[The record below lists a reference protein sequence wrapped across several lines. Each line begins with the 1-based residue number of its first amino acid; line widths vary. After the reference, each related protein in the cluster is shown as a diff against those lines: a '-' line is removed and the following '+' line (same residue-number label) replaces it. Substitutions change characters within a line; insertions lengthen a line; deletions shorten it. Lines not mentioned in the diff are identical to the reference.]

1 VGVEALVRWQDG
13 AQLIAPAEFI
23 PMAESSG
30 LIVPLGDWVLRE
42 ACRQAV
48 QWQQQHDSPLCVAV
62 NISAVQ
68 FKRGNLEHTVA
79 EALAH
84 SGLPPQL
91 LELELTETTLL
102 HHTEAVLHT
111 LSRLSELGVKLAI
124 DDFGTGYSSLAYLK
138 RLSVNKLKIDQSFI
152 RHLAEDADDGNIVC
166 AIIEMARKL
175 QLQTLAEGVE
185 SQQIAELLRQM
196 GCEQAQGYHFARPL
210 TAAQLHDYL
219 QAPRA
224 GRPC

>member
-1 VGVEALVRWQDG
+1 
-13 AQLIAPAEFI
+13 
-23 PMAESSG
+23 M
-30 LIVPLGDWVLRE
+30 
-42 ACRQAV
+42 
-48 QWQQQHDSPLCVAV
+48 
-62 NISAVQ
+62 
-68 FKRGNLEHTVA
+68 A

-102 HHTEAVLHT
+102 HQTEGVLHT
-111 LSRLSELGVKLAI
+111 LARLSELGVRLAI

-185 SQQIAELLRQM
+185 SQQIAELLWQM

-210 TAAQLHDYL
+210 TASQVHDYL
-219 QAPRA
+219 QAQRVT
-224 GRPC
+224 RQN